1 MSLLL
6 LFECLICVFIWWRG
20 VVIAL
25 GDHPQHRNWDMVQR
39 RRRADWVRNEL
50 QERPWW
56 WMMLSGLMIIVLVD
70 WFMDKWEQSSWRAAM
85 LWTLAMIIV
94 LVVVLA
100 LTEHFG
106 WAMKPVRV

>member
-1 MSLLL
+1 M
-6 LFECLICVFIWWRG
+6 WW
-20 VVIAL
+20 L
-25 GDHPQHRNWDMVQR
+25 
-39 RRRADWVRNEL
+39 
-50 QERPWW
+50 
-56 WMMLSGLMIIVLVD
+56 MLSGLMIIVLVD